1 MDEKTFEIPIL
12 IRVKAADKKEAR
24 SKISA
29 YMNGAANNAF
39 EHLPSLYESIIWV
52 GTASIRGKSA
62 L

>member
-1 MDEKTFEIPIL
+1 MDGKTFEIPIL

-39 EHLPSLYESIIWV
+39 EHLPSLYESII
-52 GTASIRGKSA
+52 
-62 L
+62 